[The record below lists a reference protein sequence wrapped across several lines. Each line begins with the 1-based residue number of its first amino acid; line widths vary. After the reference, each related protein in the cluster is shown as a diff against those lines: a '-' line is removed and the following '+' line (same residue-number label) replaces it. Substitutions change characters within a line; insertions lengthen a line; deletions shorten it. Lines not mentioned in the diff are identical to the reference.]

1 MSKQRR
7 ASQDR
12 LRSETSPRHRMLELL
27 GIATF
32 VVLAFLMAGDVYRG
46 LANFGYLW
54 LLPILALMA
63 YLAADLVSGF
73 VHFLA
78 DNFGSADTPIV
89 GPNFIGPFRDHHVD
103 PKGITRNDFVDTN
116 GNNSLV
122 SIPPMLLV
130 WLAVPTGTTVVGYL
144 FGAFF
149 LFLCLAVFLTNQ
161 FHKWAHAQ
169 TPPAFAVWLQ
179 RKGII
184 LSKEHHDVHHES
196 PYDTY
201 YCITAGIWNPL
212 LDHIRFFE
220 RTEQVLRRLVPG
232 TDTRLRVEREGRL
245 NE

>member
-1 MSKQRR
+1 MSEQHR
-7 ASQDR
+7 ATQDH
-12 LRSETSPRHRMLELL
+12 LRSETGSGHRMLELL

-32 VVLAFLMAGDVYRG
+32 LVLAFLIAGDVYRG
-46 LANFGYLW
+46 QANFDYLW
-54 LLPILALMA
+54 LLPILALLA

-78 DNFGSADTPIV
+78 DNFGSADTPII
-89 GPNFIGPFRDHHVD
+89 GPGFIGPFRDHHVD
-103 PKGITRNDFVDTN
+103 PKGITRNDFIDTN

-130 WLAVPTGTTVVGYL
+130 WLLVPTGTTVAGYL

-161 FHKWAHAQ
+161 FHKWAHAE

-179 RKGII
+179 KKGVI
-184 LSKEHHDVHHES
+184 LSKEHHDVHHEG

-201 YCITAGIWNPL
+201 YCITVGIWNPL
-212 LDHIRFFE
+212 LDRIRFFE
-220 RTEQVLRRLVPG
+220 RAERILRRLVPG
-232 TDTRLRVEREGRL
+232 ADARLRVEREGRL